1 MTTDHA
7 RPLGRLITAMITP
20 MNRDYSL
27 DLDGAAV
34 LVEHLVRTGTD
45 SVLVNGSTG
54 EAPVTSDPEKLSIL
68 RAVVE
73 AAAGD
78 VPVIAGVG
86 TSSTEHSIALAKDA
100 ERAGARALLV
110 VAPAYNIPTQDQLVF
125 HFTEIADATDLPVII
140 YDIPRRTG
148 VRVQPETVARV
159 AEHPKVIGLK
169 EACGDLGAVMW
180 LARRVPVTIWTGED
194 ALLLPFL
201 AAGCYGIVAF
211 ASHLVGEEL
220 RCILDAFAD
229 RDFDRAFEAQAFV
242 TDVALDLFTLP
253 NPMRLKAVLTE
264 LGLPAGPTRPPLQTI
279 DPLDVTDLV
288 KRLREKW
295 SNPESLGE

>member
-1 MTTDHA
+1 MITDDA
-7 RPLGRLITAMITP
+7 QSLGRLITAMITP

-27 DLDGAAV
+27 DLDGAGV

-54 EAPVTSDPEKLSIL
+54 EAPVTTDAEKLSIL

-73 AAAGD
+73 AAAED

-86 TSSTEHSIALAKDA
+86 TSSTEHSVSLAKDA
-100 ERAGARALLV
+100 ERAGAGALLV
-110 VAPAYNIPTQDQLVF
+110 VAPAYNIPTQDQLVL

-201 AAGCYGIVAF
+201 AAGCYGVVAF
-211 ASHLVGEEL
+211 ASHLVGE
-220 RCILDAFAD
+220 RSAASWMPSVI
-229 RDFDRAFEAQAFV
+229 V
-242 TDVALDLFTLP
+242 T
-253 NPMRLKAVLTE
+253 LT
-264 LGLPAGPTRPPLQTI
+264 G
-279 DPLDVTDLV
+279 
-288 KRLREKW
+288 RLRPRRL
-295 SNPESLGE
+295 SPTSP